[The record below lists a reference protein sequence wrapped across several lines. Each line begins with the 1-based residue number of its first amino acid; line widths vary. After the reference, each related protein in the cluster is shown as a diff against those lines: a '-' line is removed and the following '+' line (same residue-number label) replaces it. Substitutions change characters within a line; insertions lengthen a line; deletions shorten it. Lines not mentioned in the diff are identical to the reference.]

1 LKKDELLLNF
11 EYITYMKYKLLLL
24 LISTFALGVHAQ
36 TVNTQFGQIQGSSN
50 GSVYQFL
57 GIPFAK
63 PPVGNLRWKAP
74 ENPDNWA
81 GVLNTTAFSP
91 VCPQKKFDQGGVNDT
106 IVGDEDCLY
115 LNVWT
120 PQLGAGNLPVLVFIH
135 GGGNQQGSASEVNGG
150 AQMFFGENMSVRGNA
165 VVVTIQYRL
174 GPLGFLVHPG
184 LEPENANNVSGNYA
198 VLDQIL
204 ALNWV
209 QNNIANFG
217 GDTNKV
223 MVFGESAG
231 GVDVGNL
238 LTTPLAAGL
247 FQRACI
253 QSATPVVGNYDTAK
267 NNGLTYVDSFTTV
280 GTDVQKIAYLRTLPA
295 DSLVQL
301 EDPPI
306 SGGAVGMNWQAV
318 VDNVVFM
325 DYPYQNFQSGNFN
338 HVPLL
343 IGSNSEEMS
352 LSTPSTVFPFMVTAL
367 INSTVPS
374 ALQSQ
379 ATALYPPGSNT
390 TEARESYIAIL
401 TDAQFTA
408 TTRRTA
414 QCVSLHQTEP
424 VWRYFFTHKHTV
436 PQLAALGS
444 YHGMELFYVFNTW
457 EDATL
462 GAGPLF
468 DPQDDSVQQAMLHYW
483 VNFANTGNP
492 NGAGLVSWPEYESAT
507 DCYLEMKA
515 TPNGSQCGLRTE
527 KSDLWDNVINY
538 VPCTDPLGIEN
549 PTSGTITVSVYPNPT
564 EGSITIFTS
573 TPESPFTVSVHDFSG
588 KQIVFMENAAKID
601 LSDYAKGVY
610 VLTISS
616 KEQQEQLRVIKQ

>member
-1 LKKDELLLNF
+1 MKNSLLLF
-11 EYITYMKYKLLLL
+11 FLATSVIA
-24 LISTFALGVHAQ
+24 IQAQ
-36 TVNTQFGQIQGSSN
+36 TVNTQFGQIQGSLN

-63 PPVGNLRWKAP
+63 PPVDSLRWKAP
-74 ENPDNWA
+74 VNPDNWV
-81 GVLNTTAFSP
+81 GVLNTTVFAP
-91 VCPQKKFDQGGVNDT
+91 VCPQKNFDQGGVNDT
-106 IVGDEDCLY
+106 IIGNEDCLY
-115 LNVWT
+115 LNVWS

-135 GGGNQQGSASEVNGG
+135 GGGNQQGSASEENGG
-150 AQMFFGENMSVRGNA
+150 TQMFFGKNMADRGNA

-184 LEPENANNVSGNYA
+184 LEPENVNGVSGNYA

-223 MVFGESAG
+223 MIFGESAG

-238 LTTPLAAGL
+238 LTTPLAEGL

-253 QSATPVVGNYDTAK
+253 QSATPVVANYNTAK

-280 GTDVQKIAYLRTLPA
+280 GTDVQKIAYLRSLPA
-295 DSLVQL
+295 DSLVQF
-301 EDPPI
+301 EDPPL

-318 VDNVVFM
+318 VDSVVFM

-338 HVPLL
+338 HVPLI

-374 ALQSQ
+374 SLQSQ

-390 TEARESYIAIL
+390 TEARESYIGIL
-401 TDAQFTA
+401 SDAQFTA

-414 QCVSLHQTEP
+414 QCVSLNQTEP
-424 VWRYFFTHKHTV
+424 VWRYFFTHKHAI
-436 PQLAALGS
+436 PQLADLGS

-457 EDATL
+457 ENATL
-462 GAGPLF
+462 GSGPLF
-468 DPQDDSVQQAMLHYW
+468 SQQDDSVQRAMVRYW

-492 NGAGLVSWPEYESAT
+492 NGAGLVIWPEYESAT
-507 DCYLEMKA
+507 DCYLEIKA

-527 KSDLWDNVINY
+527 KSDLWDSAISY
-538 VPCTDPLGIEN
+538 VPCTDPLNAEDLASGN
-549 PTSGTITVSVYPNPT
+549 TSFSVYPNPT
-564 EGSITIFTS
+564 RGVFNIHAAMTDLPIAIT
-573 TPESPFTVSVHDFSG
+573 VHDCTG
-588 KQIVFMENAAKID
+588 KRIIFMENTTKID
-601 LSDYAKGVY
+601 LSAYLPGVY
-610 VLTISS
+610 MLTIS
-616 KEQQEQLRVIKQ
+616 QNGQTTQLKVIRQ